1 LRPIFLGICSALFFA
16 FTFVLNREMELSGG
30 SWLWSASLRYIFM
43 IPLLLI
49 LVLSRKNLIPLI
61 QEMRKH
67 PGSWLLWSFVG
78 FGLFYAPLCFAAA
91 YGPGWLTAGTWQI
104 TIISGALITPLFYEK
119 IQTNEGFIKIRK
131 RIPLKGLL
139 MSIIILLGVVLMQ
152 FEHANQLSPLDVWL
166 GIVPVIIASF
176 AFPLGNRKMMELCE
190 GRLDAYQRVLGMT
203 LASLPLWIVL
213 SICGFFTVGLP
224 SGGQISQSVIV
235 AICSGVIATVLF
247 FSTTDLA
254 RGNMQQ
260 LAVVEATQSTEVLF
274 VVAGELMLG
283 SSLPTMLSMIG
294 MLVVMIGMIL
304 HSYISQVQ
312 KKKIVLSK
320 KHNSLN

>member
-1 LRPIFLGICSALFFA
+1 MECFIALYFYDSPASNPCPKQKKFNSTYSRDAKASRRLAVVELYRIRTILCSVMLCGSLWTRMAYRRNLANYDYFRRPHNPFILRENS
-16 FTFVLNREMELSGG
+16 
-30 SWLWSASLRYIFM
+30 
-43 IPLLLI
+43 
-49 LVLSRKNLIPLI
+49 
-61 QEMRKH
+61 
-67 PGSWLLWSFVG
+67 
-78 FGLFYAPLCFAAA
+78 
-91 YGPGWLTAGTWQI
+91 
-104 TIISGALITPLFYEK
+104 
-119 IQTNEGFIKIRK
+119 IKIRK

-152 FEHANQLSPLDVWL
+152 FEHANQLSPLAVWL

-176 AFPLGNRKMMELCE
+176 AYPLGNRKMMELCE

-213 SICGFFTVGLP
+213 SICGFLTAGLP

-235 AICSGVIATVLF
+235 AVCSGVIATVLF
-247 FSTTDLA
+247 FSATDLA